1 MTKNE
6 AKGIWVFAEQRHGTL
21 DKTALELLGK
31 AAELKAVNGEPVTA
45 ILAGCGVEALAATLI
60 AHGADRVIVA
70 ESEALNSLLLAHGT
84 TPVSGSA
91 RMADLVRRPQIGYDL
106 LAPFDPTRPAL
117 SKAVREQVEIQLKYA
132 GYIARQEKQVAE
144 FQKAEGRRLPPDA
157 DYTAIQ
163 GLRLEAR
170 QKLQEMRPLSIGQ
183 ASRISGVSPADVAVL
198 LIWLEQQK

>member
-70 ESEALNSLLLAHGT
+70 ESEALENY
-84 TPVSGSA
+84 SA
-91 RMADLVRRPQIGYDL
+91 RPYQRAVAA
-106 LAPFDPTRPAL
+106 LAA
-117 SKAVREQVEIQLKYA
+117 KYA
-132 GYIARQEKQVAE
+132 PSIFIFPA
-144 FQKAEGRRLPPDA
+144 
-157 DYTAIQ
+157 TALAAATA
-163 GLRLEAR
+163 GDER
-170 QKLQEMRPLSIGQ
+170 
-183 ASRISGVSPADVAVL
+183 
-198 LIWLEQQK
+198 